1 MKVANMKLKIFLS
14 TPYIELFIL
23 SAEHQLHMNHAVL
36 TFLKHVET
44 VQALTVQ
51 MIASIICYAPAQ
63 HWNLEDYP
71 ILMPSSKLIPPSCST

>member
-1 MKVANMKLKIFLS
+1 MEVPNMKLKIFLS

-23 SAEHQLHMNHAVL
+23 SAEHQLHTNHAVL

-44 VQALTVQ
+44 VPT
-51 MIASIICYAPAQ
+51 MASIICYAPAQ
-63 HWNLEDYP
+63 HWNLEDHP

>member
-23 SAEHQLHMNHAVL
+23 SEEHRLQMNHAVL

-44 VQALTVQ
+44 VQAITVQ
-51 MIASIICYAPAQ
+51 TIASIICYAPAQ
-63 HWNLEDYP
+63 HWNLEDHP
-71 ILMPSSKLIPPSCST
+71 ILMRSSKLIPPSCST